1 MASKEV
7 TDRSKA
13 ARSVAQAAE
22 THGDAAASALEEV
35 FAEHLPRGESLPE
48 FRKVFSLFGSR
59 LTAVSAAL
67 VRADDDHEKE
77 LGDDAEPR
85 DRRDTAAATLY
96 ASATELRSLLD
107 GAYGPK
113 ALAPL
118 GVRGDT
124 PHDPSALATWVDNLI
139 RGLRDRSITL
149 PAPRRKGIKLDREA
163 EADALEAELTAL
175 QEALGDVSREKREA
189 EATQTAKNKAM
200 ERYDETFAQ
209 TAGLFTVLFRAA
221 GMLEVAERVK
231 PSRQRPGRTAD
242 EDTEK
247 GSSEGSADTN
257 GAAGSS
263 KGTKTR

>member
-1 MASKEV
+1 M
-7 TDRSKA
+7 
-13 ARSVAQAAE
+13 
-22 THGDAAASALEEV
+22 
-35 FAEHLPRGESLPE
+35 
-48 FRKVFSLFGSR
+48 
-59 LTAVSAAL
+59 
-67 VRADDDHEKE
+67 
-77 LGDDAEPR
+77 
-85 DRRDTAAATLY
+85 
-96 ASATELRSLLD
+96 
-107 GAYGPK
+107 
-113 ALAPL
+113 
-118 GVRGDT
+118 RGDT

-163 EADALEAELTAL
+163 EADALEEELTAL

-257 GAAGSS
+257 GAAGGS